1 MTPADSASTTSANPA
16 DPTSADPAEVVAF
29 ADFDDPLLW
38 VKPSARTDIAIV
50 DHDEAW
56 AGQYEELAAAIRSV
70 LGDRVLALQHI
81 GSTSVPDLAAKPV
94 IDIDLI
100 VADPRR
106 EDDYRPAL
114 AEVGY
119 DLVIREPGWYE
130 HRVFRHQ
137 DTDGTQRTPLS
148 NLHVFGPHCPEF
160 VRHRLFRDWLTA
172 TPDDRRLYE
181 DAKRRAAE
189 ESSDAGETTMDYNAR
204 KQSVIRDIY
213 RRLFA
218 ASGLL

>member
-1 MTPADSASTTSANPA
+1 MTSADPVSTTSASA
-16 DPTSADPAEVVAF
+16 DPTTADPAEVVTF
-29 ADFDDPLLW
+29 ADIDDPLLW

-56 AGQYEELAAAIRSV
+56 AAQYAELAAAIRSL

-100 VADPRR
+100 VSDPRR

-130 HRVFRHQ
+130 HRAFRHQ
-137 DTDGTQRTPLS
+137 DPDGTQRTPLS
-148 NLHVFGPHCPEF
+148 NLHVFGPHCPEY

-172 TPDDRRLYE
+172 APDDRRLYE
-181 DAKRRAAE
+181 DAKHRAAE
-189 ESSDAGETTMDYNAR
+189 QSNDAGETTMDYNAR

-213 RRLFA
+213 HRLFA